1 MIRLLSALS
10 TESDSEVVSRL
21 IAETWVELANCHAAV
36 WIEPAA
42 PDRLRLTMTLRKSDG
57 AAIVESRIVEESCSA
72 LFHDE
77 QLQEIVSAV
86 AGMPPVQVLS
96 RWYAIRFRGIPGV
109 FLYVPPGST
118 DADNEESQSEDAAS
132 MRLRWD
138 AENHEFLVR
147 LTLSL
152 LQSGRRTDSLLIPDA
167 RHMESVAEFA
177 AGAGHEINNPLA
189 SIIGQTQLLLR
200 NRTSVETRQALETIG
215 SQAWR
220 IRDMIGDAML
230 FARPPVRNIAVMDLV
245 KTVRSV
251 TESIGGE
258 FSASGIKTE
267 LRCALSVLNISADQ
281 SQLSVMVSHLIRNAC
296 EAVLARKS
304 LNEENFS
311 GQVTVILKT
320 DRRGKTAELTVTD
333 NGGGLND
340 EKIRQHLFDPFFSG
354 RQAGRGLGFGL
365 CLCRQIVES
374 HHGIIMF
381 HQYSSDRAEFFV
393 AIPLTEQ
400 SSEVT
405 GIGWSITECF

>member
-1 MIRLLSALS
+1 
-10 TESDSEVVSRL
+10 
-21 IAETWVELANCHAAV
+21 
-36 WIEPAA
+36 
-42 PDRLRLTMTLRKSDG
+42 
-57 AAIVESRIVEESCSA
+57 
-72 LFHDE
+72 
-77 QLQEIVSAV
+77 
-86 AGMPPVQVLS
+86 
-96 RWYAIRFRGIPGV
+96 
-109 FLYVPPGST
+109 
-118 DADNEESQSEDAAS
+118 
-132 MRLRWD
+132 
-138 AENHEFLVR
+138 
-147 LTLSL
+147 
-152 LQSGRRTDSLLIPDA
+152 
-167 RHMESVAEFA
+167 
-177 AGAGHEINNPLA
+177 
-189 SIIGQTQLLLR
+189 
-200 NRTSVETRQALETIG
+200 
-215 SQAWR
+215 
-220 IRDMIGDAML
+220 
-230 FARPPVRNIAVMDLV
+230 
-245 KTVRSV
+245 
-251 TESIGGE
+251 
-258 FSASGIKTE
+258 
-267 LRCALSVLNISADQ
+267 RCALSVLNISADQ

-320 DRRGKTAELTVTD
+320 DRRCKTAELTVTD